1 MTKSIKT
8 LVAVLALAVSF
19 TSCTKDET
27 PAPTPIVEIDIRDAA
42 EGIFQ
47 AEFDDESV
55 QFEFTKN
62 DSIQDQMVIREYEN
76 GSAQGG
82 GTTILDI
89 VETENGFDY
98 EVDEDGIIG
107 TYDKT
112 TDIHTLK
119 IPAEGMEWT
128 FNRVK

>member
-8 LVAVLALAVSF
+8 LVAVLALAVTF

-42 EGIFQ
+42 VGIFQ

-62 DSIQDQMVIREYEN
+62 DSIQDQMMIEEYED

-82 GTTILDI
+82 GVTVLNI

-98 EVDEDGIIG
+98 ELDEDDIIG

>member
-27 PAPTPIVEIDIRDAA
+27 PAPTPIVEVDIRDAA

-47 AEFDDESV
+47 AEFDNESV

-62 DSIQDQMVIREYEN
+62 DSIQDQMMIEEYED

-82 GTTILDI
+82 GVTVLNI

-98 EVDEDGIIG
+98 ELDEDDIIG

-119 IPAEGMEWT
+119 IVAEGMEWT